1 MNNMQTRVNSETL
14 RKKFGGKWKDVAL
27 IAVLAFT
34 ILFAAWRLFDTND
47 DVQSTSTN
55 DVYSD
60 TEKRIG
66 QLLSQMDGV
75 GDADVVVCET
85 EDGVQSVVVVCE
97 GANNLQVIMDI
108 KEAVAAAVGAQEKN
122 VKIYLKSK

>member
-1 MNNMQTRVNSETL
+1 MQTRVNSETL

-27 IAVLAFT
+27 ITVLAFT

-66 QLLSQMDGV
+66 QL
-75 GDADVVVCET
+75 
-85 EDGVQSVVVVCE
+85 
-97 GANNLQVIMDI
+97 
-108 KEAVAAAVGAQEKN
+108 
-122 VKIYLKSK
+122 